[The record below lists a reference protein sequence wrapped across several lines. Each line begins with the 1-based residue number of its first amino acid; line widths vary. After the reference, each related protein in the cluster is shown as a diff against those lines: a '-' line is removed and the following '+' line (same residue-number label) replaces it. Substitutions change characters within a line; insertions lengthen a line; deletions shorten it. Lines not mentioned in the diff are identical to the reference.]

1 VNRFIL
7 PVAIVTVLAL
17 SWALY
22 RVNQPEWGDDGR
34 VWLDIEVGGISARVE
49 LAATGNARREG
60 LMQRPSLAAD
70 EGMLLVFPR
79 ALVLEMWMLNTLI
92 PLDVGFFDRQGRL
105 INWLSMEPDGGRRIH
120 TSSAPARYALEMN
133 QGWFTRHHIRTG
145 ARLVLPH
152 PVDAR

>member
-1 VNRFIL
+1 
-7 PVAIVTVLAL
+7 
-17 SWALY
+17 
-22 RVNQPEWGDDGR
+22 
-34 VWLDIEVGGISARVE
+34 
-49 LAATGNARREG
+49 
-60 LMQRPSLAAD
+60 MQRPSLAAD

-133 QGWFTRHHIRTG
+133 QGWFTRHHIRAG